1 MRRQSIS
8 IALVISALAALSLYG
23 FGCNPFQAAKDKIN
37 EKVTEGILGQVTG
50 GKVDIK
56 NGGTQVTYK
65 DSKTGGTTAFGED
78 VKLPDDFPKSVLI
91 YPGSKISGVTVS
103 HENGES
109 AWVMF
114 YANDEVSKVVEWYG
128 KETKE
133 KGWKEESNLAYE
145 QTVMRTYSQGNET
158 MSVNVGPSDDA
169 SKGKSTV
176 IVTWE
181 LQPKAS
187 DTSSSN

>member
-1 MRRQSIS
+1 MQRQSIS
-8 IALVISALAALSLYG
+8 IALVISAMAALSLYG

-56 NGGTQVTYK
+56 NDGTQVTYK

-78 VKLPDDFPKSVLI
+78 VKLPDDFPKSALI
-91 YPGSKISGVTVS
+91 YPGAKVSGVTVS
-103 HENGES
+103 HENGDS

-114 YANDEVSKVVEWYG
+114 YSADEVSKVVEWYG
-128 KETKE
+128 KETKD
-133 KGWKEESNLAYE
+133 KGWKEDSNLAYD
-145 QTVMRTYSQGNET
+145 QAVMRSYSKDNEK
-158 MSVNVGPSDDA
+158 MSMNIGPSDDTT
-169 SKGKSTV
+169 KGKSTV

-181 LQPKAS
+181 LQPKEPE
-187 DTSSSN
+187 SSN